1 MCCADEEQLKKL
13 VKTSQQAHGE
23 KHLVLAQFASGLRM
37 LDPLKTPQDIETYL
51 RRATQVSH
59 GEMPET
65 MEPEAFLHNLLS
77 LGVCKPG
84 TLARVERRRALS
96 LAAALGDIAAEEH
109 KHLPAN

>member
-23 KHLVLAQFASGLRM
+23 KHLVLAQFASDLRM

-109 KHLPAN
+109 RHVPAN